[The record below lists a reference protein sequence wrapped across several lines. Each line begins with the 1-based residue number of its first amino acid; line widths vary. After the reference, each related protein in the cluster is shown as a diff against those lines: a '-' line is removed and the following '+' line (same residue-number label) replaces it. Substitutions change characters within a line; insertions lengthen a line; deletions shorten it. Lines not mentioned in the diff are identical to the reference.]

1 METNSIDR
9 VAEEVEDAREV
20 ASELEQIPT
29 PIELPKDTLDYFN
42 GDELRARV
50 FYEKYALKNES
61 GLVIE
66 RTPVDMWG
74 RVAHELA
81 SVELTEEKRKEWE
94 KKFNWLM
101 ENFRFIPG
109 GRIMFGAGQPRRA
122 TLLNCLRGD
131 TTVLVQKS
139 VEVNNSVL
147 GYNNSV
153 VSQITTVVNSVVSVP
168 IKEIVGHEV
177 RVLTPSGWSTVRF
190 QSYGRQKLYKIV
202 LRNGDTMYA
211 TGNHEWVIRSN
222 QKLIK
227 KTTKEL
233 MTYRGDNGLVVYLPP
248 RPIKDEKYYEGIVHG
263 IVYGDGSKATAKYC
277 KTYSV
282 WLFGAQRELA
292 KYLPHAHEYTGEQ
305 AVFKNAVSGSG
316 IRSPYDLKKLP
327 PITETSSY
335 WYGFICGYL
344 ATDGWANPF
353 GNQAGIDSQNREN
366 LMVIRSQLPR
376 IGLMGHKI
384 ALIRKE
390 NPYNGLSAPLY
401 RLCFWKASL
410 SEDLFLRSDHL
421 AKYQKSSVMSKRW
434 TIGIDTIA
442 ETDLEEEVYCCEEPL
457 THTFTLGNGVLTGNC
472 YYIPIKGD
480 SLEDIFDFCKEAGRT
495 YSYGGGVG
503 CIEKDALVITQK
515 GIKKIQD
522 VKETEKVLSFDNTL
536 EQFDWKRVLKS
547 HKFEVAKDDSFL
559 LGMENGSYMITS
571 YWHPTL
577 VYDNGAFLYKR
588 ADEVR
593 EDDLVLSPNMEKD
606 AWFEYECSDPQLGWL
621 LGAYLGDGSA
631 YSSGKKTYCKDYG
644 GLGKERESFRLK
656 FANDDQDVC
665 TTFASSLNVL
675 YGGRTNARPL
685 VRQNV
690 IGKKE
695 LYQVSTNGYYVQQLL
710 ANSDW
715 QVGRK
720 ALNLR
725 VPSLIWS
732 SSRET
737 VFAFLAGLIDTD
749 GHVVTS
755 KQRISYS
762 TISKQM
768 IEDLQ
773 SLLSLFG
780 ARSYYRIRK
789 RRMSTS
795 GVRGRHDTYE
805 LIFSDIDL
813 VKEISRYV
821 TSADKKRKMMS
832 FTKQYNKKKPA
843 WLTTDF
849 VEYFLGLAQNRKI
862 WSPTIRSQIRSGK
875 RSLERDLFIDGMKK
889 LVSLTQGK
897 DKVLA
902 QYYLRLIPKLHRVS
916 LVQKGGGRTTEFYDL
931 TVEDNNNYVAGFG
944 GFYVVHNTDISILRP
959 KGAPVNNSAV
969 VSTGSV
975 SFMELFSV
983 TTGTIGQAGRRGA
996 LMITIHVDHPDV
1008 VDFIDVKRDL
1018 SKVTHANIS
1027 VCLTDKFMKAV
1038 ENDEP
1043 FELAF
1048 KNEKA
1053 DFRRVI
1059 RARDLWDKL
1068 VSSAHASAEPGIIF
1082 WDNVKNESPTEYNGM
1097 EVHGFN
1103 PCSEQCLED
1112 FGCCCLGNINLSA
1125 FVVDEFSDKARI
1137 DWRNLEKAA
1146 RYATR
1151 FLDNVLDYNS
1161 DKHPLPE
1168 QTKAS
1173 LWSRRIGVGFTG
1185 LADMLIKMNLK
1196 YDTQQSVRFIDKT
1209 LEKIKNIVYDES
1221 TNLAKEKGKAPAL
1234 IPEKHLARPFVSRL
1248 DASIKEKIR
1257 QNGLRNSCLLTVP
1270 PVGSGAILAGTT
1282 SGIEPIFALSYVR
1295 KSKSLSG
1302 GEFKVYHPLVQ
1313 EYLHKFQLKSEK
1325 ELPDTFV
1332 TAHSIKADFRVQM
1345 QGTIQKH
1352 IDSSISST
1360 VNIPRETTVEEVKKI
1375 YIQAWKSG
1383 CKGITVYREGAREGI
1398 LLTEAEAAKQKGIG
1412 AEEKPEVYDRP
1423 KTLTGTT
1430 VKMKLPQGNL
1440 YVTANRNGDNVI
1452 RETFVTLGKSGGDEK
1467 ADAEALGRLISLFL
1481 QHGGNIQDV
1490 IHSLK
1495 GIQGRDVSWD
1505 NGQQLLSVPDA
1516 VAKALENITGQTVQ
1530 LEPEMKHCPDCG
1542 ESSIIFENGCYRCV
1556 QCGYSKCS

>member
-1 METNSIDR
+1 METNSIDK
-9 VAEEVEDAREV
+9 VAEEVEEVRDV

-29 PIELPKDTLDYFN
+29 PIELPKETLDYFN

-61 GLVIE
+61 GVVIE

-81 SVELTEEKRKEWE
+81 SVEQTDEKRKEWE
-94 KKFNWLM
+94 KKFYWLL

-109 GRIMFGAGQPRRA
+109 GRIMFGAGQSRRA

-131 TTVLVQKS
+131 TTVLVQKA
-139 VEVNNSVL
+139 VEVENSVL
-147 GYNNSV
+147 GYNNSI
-153 VSQITTVVNSVVSVP
+153 VSQTTTVVNSVECVP
-168 IKEIVGHEV
+168 IKEIVGQEV
-177 RVLTPSGWSTVRF
+177 KVLTPSGWSTVRF

-222 QKLIK
+222 QRLIK

-233 MTYRGDNGLVVYLPP
+233 MTYRGDKGLVVCLPP
-248 RPIKDEKYYEGIVHG
+248 RPIKDGKYYEGIVHG
-263 IVYGDGSKATAKYC
+263 IIYGDGSKATAKYC

-292 KYLPHAHEYTGEQ
+292 KYLPHVYEYTGKQ
-305 AVFKNAVSGSG
+305 DVLKNALCGSG
-316 IRSPYDLKKLP
+316 IRSSYDLKKLP

-353 GNQAGIDSQNREN
+353 GNQAGIDSNNKED
-366 LMVIRSQLPR
+366 LKVIRSQLAR
-376 IGLMGHKI
+376 IGLIGHKI
-384 ALIRKE
+384 APVRSE

-457 THTFTLGNGVLTGNC
+457 THTFTLGNGILTGNC

-480 SLEDIFDFCKEAGRT
+480 SLENIFDFCKEAGRT

-503 CIEKDALVITQK
+503 
-515 GIKKIQD
+515 
-522 VKETEKVLSFDNTL
+522 
-536 EQFDWKRVLKS
+536 
-547 HKFEVAKDDSFL
+547 
-559 LGMENGSYMITS
+559 
-571 YWHPTL
+571 
-577 VYDNGAFLYKR
+577 
-588 ADEVR
+588 
-593 EDDLVLSPNMEKD
+593 
-606 AWFEYECSDPQLGWL
+606 
-621 LGAYLGDGSA
+621 
-631 YSSGKKTYCKDYG
+631 
-644 GLGKERESFRLK
+644 
-656 FANDDQDVC
+656 
-665 TTFASSLNVL
+665 
-675 YGGRTNARPL
+675 
-685 VRQNV
+685 
-690 IGKKE
+690 
-695 LYQVSTNGYYVQQLL
+695 
-710 ANSDW
+710 
-715 QVGRK
+715 
-720 ALNLR
+720 
-725 VPSLIWS
+725 
-732 SSRET
+732 
-737 VFAFLAGLIDTD
+737 
-749 GHVVTS
+749 
-755 KQRISYS
+755 
-762 TISKQM
+762 
-768 IEDLQ
+768 
-773 SLLSLFG
+773 
-780 ARSYYRIRK
+780 
-789 RRMSTS
+789 
-795 GVRGRHDTYE
+795 
-805 LIFSDIDL
+805 
-813 VKEISRYV
+813 
-821 TSADKKRKMMS
+821 
-832 FTKQYNKKKPA
+832 
-843 WLTTDF
+843 
-849 VEYFLGLAQNRKI
+849 
-862 WSPTIRSQIRSGK
+862 
-875 RSLERDLFIDGMKK
+875 
-889 LVSLTQGK
+889 
-897 DKVLA
+897 
-902 QYYLRLIPKLHRVS
+902 
-916 LVQKGGGRTTEFYDL
+916 
-931 TVEDNNNYVAGFG
+931 
-944 GFYVVHNTDISILRP
+944 TDISILRP

-1027 VCLTDKFMKAV
+1027 VCITDKFMKAV
-1038 ENDEP
+1038 ESDEP
-1043 FELAF
+1043 FELSF

-1068 VSSAHASAEPGIIF
+1068 VVSAHASAEPGIIF

-1112 FGCCCLGNINLSA
+1112 FGCCCLGNINLTA

-1196 YDTQQSVRFIDKT
+1196 YDSQQSVRFVDKM

-1221 TNLAKEKGKAPAL
+1221 TNLAKEKGKAPAM
-1234 IPEKHLARPFVSRL
+1234 IPEKHLARPFVSRMEPQV
-1248 DASIKEKIR
+1248 KEKIR

-1313 EYLHKFQLKSEK
+1313 EYLRRFQLKSEK
-1325 ELPDTFV
+1325 DLPDTFV
-1332 TAHSIKADFRVQM
+1332 TAHSIKADFRVQL

-1360 VNIPRETTVEEVKKI
+1360 VNIPGETTVEEVKRI
-1375 YIQAWKSG
+1375 YVQAWKSG

-1412 AEEKPEVYDRP
+1412 AETLSKPQAYERP
-1423 KTLTGTT
+1423 KILTGTT

-1440 YVTANRNGDNVI
+1440 YVTANRNGDNII

-1490 IHSLK
+1490 VHSLK